1 MRKIFGFTALIA
13 ILLLVYSVPSNAQ
26 KETRDV
32 DEFTKISFGISGNL
46 YLKEGNQQS
55 VVLEGDDLDEIETEV
70 SGGKLRIRTKGNG
83 WNWNWSRERVDV
95 YITIKR
101 LDALSLSGSGKVIGE
116 SLFKSGDLDLD
127 VSGSGDMELDIDAGD
142 VETGISGSGDV
153 SLSGVARS
161 NRVSISG
168 SGKLSAE
175 DLKTETYDIRI
186 SGSGSCRIYAT
197 KEIDSSVSGSG
208 SVYYRGEPDKVHSS
222 TSGSGK
228 IRKMD

>member
-1 MRKIFGFTALIA
+1 MTRKIIGLGV
-13 ILLLVYSVPSNAQ
+13 LVGVFVFISFSQSIAQ
-26 KETRDV
+26 KETRNV

-46 YLKEGNQQS
+46 YLKQGSQQS

-70 SGGKLRIRTKGNG
+70 SGGKLRIKTRSS
-83 WNWNWSRERVDV
+83 WSWNWSRDRVDV
-95 YITIKR
+95 YITIKQ
-101 LDALSLSGSGKVIGE
+101 LDGLNLSGSGKVIGE
-116 SLFKSGDLDLD
+116 STFRTGDMELT
-127 VSGSGDMELDIDAGD
+127 VSGSGDMELDIDAD
-142 VETGISGSGDV
+142 NVKTGISGSGDV
-153 SLSGVARS
+153 ELSGRARS

-175 DLKTETYDIRI
+175 NLETDAYEIHI
-186 SGSGSCRIYAT
+186 SGSGSCRIYAN
-197 KEIDSSVSGSG
+197 KEIDVSVSGSG